1 MDGGAYLSR
10 QQEQQMNLSV
20 IILAAGAGTRM
31 RSSKPKVLHTLAGMP
46 LLEHVYNTSKKLG
59 AKQVQVVYGHGGDQL
74 TQQCQHFDVEWVLQ
88 TEQLGTA
95 HAVQQASPNISAED
109 IALILYGDVP
119 LTKAETLEALVKNV
133 SENNISLLT
142 VNLADPT
149 GYGRIVR
156 ENGKVTAIVE
166 HKDASDEQKHINEVN
181 TGILAVNAGYLNDC
195 LGKIGN
201 DNAQGEY
208 YLTDIIA
215 LAVQAGNEVITT
227 QVEHAYEAEGINDRK
242 QLARIE
248 RIFQRGIAEQLL
260 TDGTSLAD
268 AERLDVRGELSVGSD
283 SFIDVNC
290 VFEGK
295 VEVGVGVNIGP
306 GCVIKDSRIADNC
319 IIKPYSVIENA
330 IIEKQTEVGPFARIR
345 PGTHLKQNSRVGNFV
360 EIKNT
365 ELGENSKASHLS
377 YLGDSEIGKDVNI
390 GAGTITCNYD
400 GANKFKTIIKDGAFI
415 GSDTQLVAPVTVGE
429 NATIA
434 AGSTITRDTP
444 DDTLTL
450 SRTAQKSVKGWT
462 RPVKK

>member
-1 MDGGAYLSR
+1 
-10 QQEQQMNLSV
+10 MNLSV

-31 RSSKPKVLHTLAGMP
+31 RSSKPKVLHALAGTP
-46 LLEHVYNTSKKLG
+46 LLEHVYNTSKTLG
-59 AKQVQVVYGHGGDQL
+59 AKQVQVVYGHGGDL
-74 TQQCQHFDVEWVLQ
+74 LKQQCQHFDVEWALQ
-88 TEQLGTA
+88 AEQLGTA
-95 HAVQQASPNISAED
+95 HAVQQASPNIAGD
-109 IALILYGDVP
+109 DVALILYGDVP
-119 LTKAETLEALVKNV
+119 LTKAETLETLVKNV
-133 SENNISLLT
+133 SANNVSLLT
-142 VNLADPT
+142 VNLDDPD

-166 HKDASDEQKHINEVN
+166 HKDASDEQKLIKEVN
-181 TGILAVNAGYLNDC
+181 TGILAVNAAYLNEC
-195 LGKIGN
+195 LNKIGN

-215 LAVQAGNEVITT
+215 LAVNDGNEVITT

-248 RIFQRGIAEQLL
+248 RIFQRGIADRLL
-260 TDGTSLAD
+260 TDGISLAD
-268 AERLDVRGELSVGSD
+268 PARLDVRGELTVGSD
-283 SFIDVNC
+283 SYIDVNC

-295 VEVGVGVNIGP
+295 VDLGTGVNIGP
-306 GCVIKDSRIADNC
+306 GCVIKDSSIADDC
-319 IIKPYSVIENA
+319 IIKPCSVIENA
-330 IIEKQTEVGPFARIR
+330 VIESQSEVGPFARIR
-345 PGTHLKQNSRVGNFV
+345 PGTVLKQNSRVGNFV

-377 YLGDSEIGKDVNI
+377 YLGDSEIGKNVNI

-434 AGSTITRDTP
+434 AGSTITKDTD

-450 SRTAQKSVKGWT
+450 SRTAQKSIKGWAK
-462 RPVKK
+462 PKKK